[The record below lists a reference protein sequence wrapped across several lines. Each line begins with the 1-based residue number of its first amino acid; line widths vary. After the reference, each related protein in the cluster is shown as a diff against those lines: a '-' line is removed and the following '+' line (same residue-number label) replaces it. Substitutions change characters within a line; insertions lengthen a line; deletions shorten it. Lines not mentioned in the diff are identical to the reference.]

1 MGGADIIPGVSGG
14 TVALVLGIYD
24 RLVTAISR
32 CDLELGRL
40 LIGGRWRAAAG
51 RIDLRFLVALG
62 TGIAG
67 GLLGLAT
74 TLHTLLHS
82 ASDLREETLAAF
94 FGLVLGSAVL
104 VARTIDR
111 RVPSARRRYAGLL
124 VAGGLLAVW
133 LVGLPYLRRPPQGE
147 WYLFVCGAISI
158 CAMILPGISGA
169 FLMVILGKYQEVIG
183 MMKLLLSGDGDLDTL
198 LSLAVFAAG
207 CATGLV
213 LFSKLLRRLFA
224 RSQSATLAVL
234 CGLMIGSLRK
244 MWPFQRDLTPELSD
258 ERLKVFENYL
268 PGQFDGEVVLTIVIA
283 VIACTLVLV
292 LDRVAGSSN

>member
-1 MGGADIIPGVSGG
+1 
-14 TVALVLGIYD
+14 
-24 RLVTAISR
+24 
-32 CDLELGRL
+32 
-40 LIGGRWRAAAG
+40 
-51 RIDLRFLVALG
+51 
-62 TGIAG
+62 
-67 GLLGLAT
+67 
-74 TLHTLLHS
+74 
-82 ASDLREETLAAF
+82 
-94 FGLVLGSAVL
+94 VLGSAVL

-183 MMKLLLSGDGDLDTL
+183 MMKLLLSGDGDLGTL